1 MINIEISE
9 ENLERTEKL
18 LAGIPKGAERAFSNA
33 INRGLS
39 HLKTQ
44 AFKEVR
50 EVYAVKLSDLNS
62 ATKVRV
68 QKAGGQS
75 PVGYINFAG
84 VKIPLYKFKA
94 SPSSPG
100 SKQKVKA
107 GVKIGGGATF
117 ENAFIARMMSGH
129 LGVFERTG
137 EQGIEK
143 RLEKYKPNKYTE
155 KVEEKMG
162 LAAEQMIRNEDVLEK
177 VSEEAQKKVN
187 ERLEHEIYRIL
198 NGYGG

>member
-1 MINIEISE
+1 MIDVTTEGV
-9 ENLERTEKL
+9 ERAEKL
-18 LAGIPKGAERAFSNA
+18 LAGIPKGAERACSNA

-50 EVYAVKLSDLNS
+50 EVYAVKLSDLKS
-62 ATKVRV
+62 VTATQV
-68 QKAGGQS
+68 QKAGGQN
-75 PVGYINFAG
+75 PVGYVNFSG
-84 VKIPLYKFKA
+84 MKIPLYKFKV
-94 SPSSPG
+94 SPTSPG

-117 ENAFIARMMSGH
+117 ENAFIARMLTGH
-129 LGVFERTG
+129 IGVFERNG
-137 EQGIEK
+137 KQSIDK
-143 RLEKYKPNKYTE
+143 RLAKSKKPNKYTE
-155 KVEEKMG
+155 KIEEKMG
-162 LAAEQMIRNEDVLEK
+162 LAAGQMIKNEDILE
-177 VSEEAQKKVN
+177 ELTEQAQEKVN